1 MRITPT
7 DALENCIIALLNKV
21 KDKTIYMQNP
31 ILIKENN
38 TSSLLKFPKPKY
50 VQGITLVDE
59 KLKVILLNEGKTQAK
74 IIYKDFDYFV
84 FKDQYQILF
93 QGIQS
98 T

>member
-1 MRITPT
+1 MRIDPSN
-7 DALENCIIALLNKV
+7 ALENCIIALLNKV

-31 ILIKENN
+31 ILIKEDN
-38 TSSLLKFPKPKY
+38 TPYISKFPKPKY
-50 VQGITLVDE
+50 IQGITLVDE
-59 KLKVILLNEGKTQAK
+59 KLKVILLTEGKPKAK
-74 IIYKDFDYFV
+74 ITYKDFNYFV